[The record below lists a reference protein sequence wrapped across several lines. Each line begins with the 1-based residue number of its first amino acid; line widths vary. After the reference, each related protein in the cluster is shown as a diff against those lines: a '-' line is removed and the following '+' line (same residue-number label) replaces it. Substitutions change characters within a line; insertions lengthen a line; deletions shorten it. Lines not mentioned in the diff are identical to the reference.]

1 MDEKESAYFLG
12 LPPAAKIIY
21 VLKSHDT
28 FGGPQS
34 AGSLEKTL
42 GMKRKNLDS
51 LLSRLTQKG
60 RIIRIQPGVYKY
72 PGDNRTPK
80 M

>member
-1 MDEKESAYFLG
+1 MDEKESAYFLS
-12 LPPAAKIIY
+12 LNPADKIIY
-21 VLKSHDT
+21 VLKSHDV

-34 AGSLEKTL
+34 ARLLEKML

-51 LLSRLTQKG
+51 LLSRLTLKG
-60 RIIRIQPGVYKY
+60 RIIRLQPGVYKY

-80 M
+80 I